1 MKKTLMVLLVACT
14 FPSLVISAE
23 RNVSADSET
32 GVSKIVSSVSDST
45 EETTTDKLNKMVGGG
60 SIDSAFANSRKNLN
74 ETVQPRPAYPIVPR
88 PDMTESPTCLYNN
101 SRFSEGAV
109 LSVDKS
115 RAIQCGNKKDSQGRA
130 VAIWKIIK

>member
-1 MKKTLMVLLVACT
+1 MKKTLIVLLVACT

-45 EETTTDKLNKMVGGG
+45 GETTTDKLNKMVGGG

-74 ETVQPRPAYPIVPR
+74 ETGL
-88 PDMTESPTCLYNN
+88 C
-101 SRFSEGAV
+101 
-109 LSVDKS
+109 
-115 RAIQCGNKKDSQGRA
+115 
-130 VAIWKIIK
+130 

>member
-1 MKKTLMVLLVACT
+1 MRKTLIVLLVACT

-60 SIDSAFANSRKNLN
+60 SIDSNSRKNLN
-74 ETVQPRPAYPIVPR
+74 ETVQPRPAYPIVTR